1 MSTTAPAAGT
11 TISRVAARERPLL
24 RPLALPN
31 EHGGWGF
38 LLEPLALGLLLAPSI
53 SGLLVA
59 LSTIFGFLTRQPL
72 KYALQDAL
80 RGKSYP
86 RTRPCWLIASGYA
99 IAALACLAGA
109 IATGRLILVIPFGLV
124 APLAVTVVLYDANN
138 RSRLAFP
145 EFAGAAA
152 MSSSAAAVAIAG
164 GMRMLPALALSGIVV
179 ARSLPSIAYVRTL
192 LKRAHGRV
200 AASWPALVAHVAA
213 AFAVATFAP
222 LLAVVAMVIL
232 LIRAAWGLA
241 HPPARA
247 KVIGWSEIAF
257 GALTVVLIALGYRL

>member
-1 MSTTAPAAGT
+1 VRPA
-11 TISRVAARERPLL
+11 L

-38 LLEPLALGLLLAPSI
+38 LLEPLALGLLVAPSI
-53 SGLLVA
+53 SGVLVA
-59 LSTIFGFLTRQPL
+59 IAALFGFLTRQPL

-80 RGKSYP
+80 RGKRYP
-86 RTRPCWLIASGYA
+86 RTRYCWMIALAYA
-99 IAALACLAGA
+99 IAAAAALIVAVAA
-109 IATGRLILVIPFGLV
+109 GRLILVIPFGLV

-138 RSRLAFP
+138 RGRSALP

-164 GMRMLPALALSGIVV
+164 GMRIVPALALSGIIV

-192 LKRAHGRV
+192 LKRAHGGTP
-200 AASWPALVAHVAA
+200 ASWPALVAHAVA

-222 LLAVVAMVIL
+222 LLAVVAMVVL
-232 LIRAAWGLA
+232 LVRAAWGLA

-247 KVIGWSEIAF
+247 RTIGWSEIAF
-257 GALTVVLIALGYRL
+257 GTVTVGLIATGYLIR

>member
-1 MSTTAPAAGT
+1 VTTTVPAPTDAFP
-11 TISRVAARERPLL
+11 RVRPAL
-24 RPLALPN
+24 RPLALPT

-38 LLEPLALGLLLAPSI
+38 LLEPLVLGLLVRPSMAGGFIALA
-53 SGLLVA
+53 A
-59 LSTIFGFLTRQPL
+59 FFGFLTRQPM

-80 RGKSYP
+80 RHKSYP
-86 RTRPCWLIASGYA
+86 RTRYCWMLAGGYA
-99 IAALACLAGA
+99 IAAAAMLIVAM
-109 IATGRLILVIPFGLV
+109 ATGPLLFIVPFGLV

-138 RSRLAFP
+138 RSRSPFP

-164 GMRMLPALALSGIVV
+164 GMRLLPAFALSGLIL

-192 LKRAHGRV
+192 LQRAHGKT
-200 AASWPALVAHVAA
+200 AASWPALALHVVA

-222 LLAVVAMVIL
+222 LLAVVARVVL
-232 LIRAAWGLA
+232 LARATWGLA

-247 KVIGWSEIAF
+247 KTIGWAEVVF
-257 GALTVVLIALGYRL
+257 GAITVGLIATAYLL